1 MKRILLLDTSV
12 GSLNMGDEII
22 GRSIEMNWREL
33 FSSNYVM
40 RLAAHSPMYTPVQYL
55 LYKRKLSIFKGAE
68 IKFLCGTNALYTNM
82 LRPLPTWNI
91 NYLNCGMVAGTVCL
105 GVGAGV
111 NSSSVNLY
119 TRALYRKVLSHEVV
133 HSVRDERTKQLL
145 EQVGLRAWN
154 TGCPTLWGLT
164 PEHCEAI
171 ARTKGDEVVF
181 TLTSYHPDPRKDRA
195 MIDVLRR
202 HYSRLHFWPQSIND
216 LDYLHSLDA
225 ADDVEIVTPS
235 LAGFREVLD
244 RGVDY
249 VGNRLHGGIF
259 ALQRRRRAII
269 VAIDYRAREMAK
281 NYSLPLVERDSI
293 ENDLA
298 DMVESSW
305 ATRIQGL
312 DFDLIETWKAQF
324 GVGKP

>member
-1 MKRILLLDTSV
+1 MKHVLLLDTSV

-22 GRSIEMNWREL
+22 GRSIEMNWPDL

-40 RLAAHSPMYTPVQYL
+40 RLATHTPMYTPVQRL
-55 LYKRKLSIFKGAE
+55 LHKRSLGIFKGADV
-68 IKFLCGTNALYTNM
+68 KLLCGTNDLYTNM

-91 NYLNCGMVAGTVCL
+91 NYLNCGLAAGTVCL
-105 GVGAGV
+105 GVGVGV

-119 TRALYRKVLSHEVV
+119 TRALYRKVLAHDVV
-133 HSVRDERTKQLL
+133 HSVRDERSKRLL
-145 EQVGLRAWN
+145 EHLGLRAWN

-171 ARTKGDEVVF
+171 ARNKGDEVVF

-216 LDYLHSLDA
+216 LDYLHSLGA
-225 ADDVEIVTPS
+225 ADDVEIVPPS
-235 LAGFREVLD
+235 LAGFQTVLD
-244 RGVDY
+244 RGADY
-249 VGNRLHGGIF
+249 TGNRLHGGIF

-269 VAIDYRAREMAK
+269 VAIDYRAREMGK
-281 NYSLPLVERDSI
+281 DYSLPLVERDSV
-293 ENDLA
+293 ETDLA
-298 DMVESSW
+298 DLIE
-305 ATRIQGL
+305 APRTTRIEGL

-324 GVGKP
+324 GVDKP

>member
-1 MKRILLLDTSV
+1 MKHILLLDTSV

-22 GRSIEMNWREL
+22 NRSIERNWPEL

-40 RLAAHSPMYTPVQYL
+40 HLATHTPMYTPVQYL
-55 LYKRKLSIFKGAE
+55 LYKRKLGMYKSADV
-68 IKFLCGTNALYTNM
+68 KFLCGTNALYTNM

-91 NYLNCGMVAGTVCL
+91 NYLNCGMVVGTVCL

-111 NSSSVNLY
+111 NSRGVNFY
-119 TRALYRKVLSHEVV
+119 TRGLYRKVLSHEVV
-133 HSVRDERTKQLL
+133 HSVRDERSKRLL
-145 EQVGLRAWN
+145 ERVGLRAWN

-195 MIDVLRR
+195 MVDVLRR
-202 HYSRLHFWPQSIND
+202 YYSRLYFWSQSIND
-216 LDYLHSLDA
+216 LGYLHSLGA
-225 ADDVEIVTPS
+225 ADDVEIVPPS
-235 LAGFREVLD
+235 LVGFQTVLD
-244 RGVDY
+244 RGADY

-269 VAIDYRAREMAK
+269 VAIDYRAREMGK
-281 NYSLPLVERDSI
+281 DYSLPLVERDSI
-293 ENDLA
+293 EVDLA
-298 DMVESSW
+298 DRIEAPW
-305 ATRIQGL
+305 ATRIEGL

-324 GVGKP
+324 GVDKP